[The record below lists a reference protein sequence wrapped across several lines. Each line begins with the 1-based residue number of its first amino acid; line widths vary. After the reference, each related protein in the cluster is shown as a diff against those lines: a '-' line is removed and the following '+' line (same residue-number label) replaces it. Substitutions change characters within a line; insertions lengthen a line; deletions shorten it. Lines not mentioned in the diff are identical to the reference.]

1 MSTGSEL
8 GEFLRVRRAALQPAD
23 VGLRN
28 YGVRRVP
35 GLRREEL
42 AMLAGVSNTYYT
54 RLEQGLSNNAS
65 EAVIDALA
73 RALDLNR
80 DERLHLF
87 NLARPANK
95 AKRRTPSR
103 PDHARSGTV
112 RLITSMTGTPAV
124 VLGRRSEV
132 LAWNSLGHKLVAGH
146 MGFDSPG
153 DPAVRPNMTRL
164 LFLDGH
170 TRALYANWPEEAA
183 RAVSSLRLLAGAA
196 SNDQE
201 LTALVGELTL
211 KSPEFAKLWATHPVQ
226 NCMSGIKVMH
236 HPEVGTL
243 ELNFEVLAQPDDSG
257 HRILMYAADEGSP
270 AASGLRLLAT
280 SAEVPPVNER
290 GVTPCSVQGDQ
301 PA

>member
-1 MSTGSEL
+1 MSNGSEL
-8 GEFLRVRRAALQPAD
+8 GEFLRVRRAALQPED

-54 RLEQGLSNNAS
+54 RLEQGLGTNAS
-65 EAVIDALA
+65 EAVIEAIA
-73 RALDLNR
+73 RALNLNR

-87 NLARPANK
+87 NLARPVTK
-95 AKRRTPSR
+95 RKRRAASR
-103 PDHARSGTV
+103 PDRARTGTV
-112 RLITSMTGTPAV
+112 RLIDSMASTPAV

-132 LAWNSLGHKLVAGH
+132 LAWNSLGHRLVAGH
-146 MGFDSPG
+146 LAFDSPT
-153 DPAVRPNMTRL
+153 DPVERPNMTKM
-164 LFLDGH
+164 LFMDEH
-170 TRALYANWPEEAA
+170 TRALYVNWAEEAA

-201 LTALVGELTL
+201 LTALVGELTM
-211 KSPEFAKLWATHPVQ
+211 KSPEFAKLWAKHPVQ
-226 NCMSGIKVMH
+226 NCMAGKKMMH

-257 HRILMYAADEGSP
+257 HRILMYTADAGSP
-270 AASGLRLLAT
+270 AAAALLLLAT
-280 SAEVPPVNER
+280 
-290 GVTPCSVQGDQ
+290 TPD
-301 PA
+301 PATPTIKTRHLFP